1 MVSLQKE
8 SKREQSF
15 DENFPDFGWCL
26 RTDVGVNP
34 SKDRV
39 KSFIKEAV
47 EVALVKGYEDGYK
60 IGHWE
65 GFEEGRNFGLKER
78 EKEIAEEVK
87 KLGNDCQMNTCGC
100 GNSHCEKL
108 YKKILSIIKHSSQ

>member
-8 SKREQSF
+8 SEL
-15 DENFPDFGWCL
+15 ENLPWQFRFEKLYRKLHGLPDNDPLLTGHCQ
-26 RTDVGVNP
+26 T
-34 SKDRV
+34 
-39 KSFIKEAV
+39 FIKA
-47 EVALVKGYEDGYK
+47 
-60 IGHWE
+60 
-65 GFEEGRNFGLKER
+65 FEQILHEEISNR

>member
-1 MVSLQKE
+1 MERIKNMEKFETYLCPLCYSKHTDKCSKIEWTSSLSPKQEWRLHNGECDVPEWFLIWSERVYTDAVS
-8 SKREQSF
+8 
-15 DENFPDFGWCL
+15 N
-26 RTDVGVNP
+26 
-34 SKDRV
+34 
-39 KSFIKEAV
+39 
-47 EVALVKGYEDGYK
+47 
-60 IGHWE
+60 
-65 GFEEGRNFGLKER
+65 R

>member
-1 MVSLQKE
+1 MTSLQKE
-8 SKREQSF
+8 SGWEQSF

-65 GFEEGRNFGLKER
+65 GFEEGRNFGLVER
-78 EKEIAEEVK
+78 EKEIAEEAK
-87 KLGNDCQMNTCGC
+87 
-100 GNSHCEKL
+100 
-108 YKKILSIIKHSSQ
+108 KKINSAGGLGGWKHLDDILNEIILKH